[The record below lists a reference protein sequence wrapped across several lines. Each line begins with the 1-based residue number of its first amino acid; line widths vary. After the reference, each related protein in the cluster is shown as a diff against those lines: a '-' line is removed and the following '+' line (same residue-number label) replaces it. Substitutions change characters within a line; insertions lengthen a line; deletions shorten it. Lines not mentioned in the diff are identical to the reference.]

1 MSMPRRLESHLS
13 KHQIAYGRV
22 FHPAIHSAQQTAAVM
37 HFPGK
42 EVAKTVALRAGHQ
55 EFLAVLSASHN
66 VNFERLR
73 DIVGERVHLLDET
86 RCAELFRDCEAGAIP
101 PFGELYGLP
110 VYLDQ
115 RLVGNPE
122 IVFCAGTLSE
132 GVRIGNVEF
141 MHLVKPKVGDF
152 AEKTRG

>member
-1 MSMPRRLESHLS
+1 MTMPARLESHLS
-13 KHQIAYGRV
+13 KHHVAYGRV

-37 HFPGK
+37 HFSGK

-55 EFLAVLSASHN
+55 AFLAVLPASRHIS
-66 VNFERLR
+66 FERLSG
-73 DIVGERVHLLDET
+73 IVGTKVHLLDES
-86 RCAELFRDCEAGAIP
+86 RCAELFPDCEAGAVP

-115 RLVGNPE
+115 RLIENPE

-132 GVRIGNVEF
+132 GVRMGNVEF

-152 AEKTRG
+152 AEEP